1 VEEDEF
7 AKIQDKHDNATMAIN
22 GSPVFPPH
30 SVATLHLL
38 SMNILARKNMKY
50 NIRAK
55 PAVAFG
61 GLLVILCAASVT
73 NRAYAQPATTAAE
86 ASAVDPAIAK
96 IRDEGFNRSQVMQ
109 TLSYLTDV
117 IGPRLT
123 GSPNLKKA
131 NEWTRD
137 TLTAYGLVNAHLE
150 SWPFGGRGWAV
161 KRFHLQAIEPQ
172 QISLIS
178 CPRAWSPGLEKA
190 TVADVVL
197 LEARTEADLQKYAG
211 KLKGAIVL
219 NGGPRPV
226 QAHFAPQASR
236 LADEDISQLNGAR
249 AGQRL
254 QPGSLPAER
263 STMLRGGAGGG
274 RGGPALSRGRI
285 LAFLLQEGAIME
297 LTASAEGDGG
307 TISGESAGVPSSGGV
322 RGASAYSPNA
332 PANVPQV
339 VVAVEIYNRLARIAQ
354 QGVPIK
360 IEAELQVE
368 FYGDDLNAYNTV
380 AEIPGGDLKDQIVML
395 GGHLD
400 SWQMGTGATDNASG
414 VAVCMEA
421 ARIIKTLELQPRR
434 TVRVAFWS
442 GEEQGLYGSMAYVS
456 SHFASGGGRGG
467 RGGRGGT
474 PATRLPEYDKLSVYF
489 NYDEGG
495 GKIRGIYAQG
505 NERAAAL
512 FRQWFAPL
520 ADLGASTVS
529 MFSISD
535 TDHIS
540 FDNAG
545 LPGFHFIQDP
555 LEYWSRT
562 HHLSADVYDRI
573 PADDLKQSAV
583 VMATFVYNA
592 AMADEKMPRK
602 PGGN

>member
-1 VEEDEF
+1 
-7 AKIQDKHDNATMAIN
+7 
-22 GSPVFPPH
+22 
-30 SVATLHLL
+30 
-38 SMNILARKNMKY
+38 MKF
-50 NIRAK
+50 NIRMK
-55 PAVAFG
+55 PAVVLG
-61 GLLVILCAASVT
+61 GFLVIFCTAAVASQ
-73 NRAYAQPATTAAE
+73 AYAQPAATAAE

-137 TLTAYGLVNAHLE
+137 TLTGYGLVNAHLE

-172 QISLIS
+172 QISLIA

-197 LEARTEADLQKYAG
+197 LEARSEADLQKYAG

-236 LADEDISQLNGAR
+236 LVDEDVSQLNGAR

-254 QPGSLPAER
+254 QPGALPAER
-263 STMLRGGAGGG
+263 STMSRGGAGGG

-297 LTASAEGDGG
+297 LAASAEGDGG

-322 RGASAYSPNA
+322 RGASPYSPNA

-354 QGVPIK
+354 QGVHIK

-380 AEIPGGDLKDQIVML
+380 AEIPGGDLKDQVVML

-400 SWQMGTGATDNASG
+400 SWHTGTGATDNASG

-421 ARIIKTLELQPRR
+421 ARIIKALDLQPRR

-442 GEEQGLYGSMAYVS
+442 GEEQGLFGSMAYVS

-474 PATRLPEYDKLSVYF
+474 PATRLPDYDKLSVYF

-505 NERAAAL
+505 NEGAAAI

-583 VMATFVYNA
+583 VMAAFVYNA